1 MSFAEEVK
9 NELKKNVPVSPHC
22 LLAKETAALYMRGGT
37 AEVDPR
43 IYRKECCKR
52 EFLKEAFL
60 AAGTVS
66 TPEKAYHFE
75 IDCRSAGQ
83 AELLIRLMEHFSI
96 RARMFRRKNNY
107 IVYLKDGESVANI
120 LQVMGAGQAMMN
132 MENTRIL
139 KDMRNAINRQVNC
152 DSANAVKVVS
162 ASQQQIRDI
171 RLIDE
176 YIGIDKLKPSL
187 REAARARLDNPEVS
201 LEELGT
207 ILDPPVGK
215 SGVNHRM
222 REIKKLAAELA
233 GGKE

>member
-9 NELKKNVPVSPHC
+9 NELKKSVPVSPHC
-22 LLAKETAALYMRGGT
+22 LLAKRTAAEYIRGGI

-60 AAGTVS
+60 AAGTIS

-75 IDCRSAGQ
+75 IDCRSAEQ
-83 AELLIRLMEHFSI
+83 AELLIRLMDHFSI
-96 RARMFRRKNNY
+96 RARMFRRKKSF
-107 IVYLKDGESVANI
+107 IVYLKDGESVAGI

-132 MENTRIL
+132 MENARIL

-152 DSANAVKVVS
+152 DAANAGKVVS

-171 RLIDE
+171 RLIDKF
-176 YIGIDKLKPSL
+176 IGIDKLKPSL
-187 REAARARLDNPEVS
+187 REAARARLEYPEVS

-207 ILDPPVGK
+207 LLDPPVGK

-222 REIKKLAAELA
+222 REIRKMAAQIAE
-233 GGKE
+233 GKE